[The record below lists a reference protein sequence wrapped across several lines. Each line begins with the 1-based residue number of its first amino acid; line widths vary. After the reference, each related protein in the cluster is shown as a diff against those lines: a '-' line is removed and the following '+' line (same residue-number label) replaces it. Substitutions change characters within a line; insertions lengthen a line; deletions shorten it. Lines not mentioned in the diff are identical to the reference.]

1 MSPTTRRSRRLATLF
16 LVGAATTVAAC
27 DGRADRGRA
36 ENATAAASS
45 GFHDPSTGSGQAPS
59 TDAAMG
65 AAADGSRR
73 ALLKVGAPELEQ
85 GAVGA
90 PAVAPKPQTLQSQ
103 ASATA
108 PMQLPGSEALSSP
121 MLIRT
126 GSASVQVDSL
136 GEGIARVR
144 ELARRVGA
152 LVANTSVSAGEERP
166 RAATIE
172 LRIPGER
179 FDDVVNGL
187 SPLGKLESVNVQ
199 VEDVGEE
206 YTDIGARV
214 ANARR
219 LEARLVEL
227 LASRTGRL
235 SDVLAVER
243 ELARVREEI
252 ERYEGRLR
260 YLRTRASYSSL
271 SVTVHERLPI
281 VSPPGHH
288 PIREA
293 LRQAWRNFVAM
304 SAALI
309 ASLGVLVPVGVLA
322 GGAWW
327 VLRRRRRVSLTTA

>member
-1 MSPTTRRSRRLATLF
+1 MTERFRMSNATRRSNRLTGLLLLGAAVTLSSCDGGSDGDRAGNAT
-16 LVGAATTVAAC
+16 GAAT
-27 DGRADRGRA
+27 
-36 ENATAAASS
+36 S
-45 GFHDPSTGSGQAPS
+45 GFPAPSTGAGQL
-59 TDAAMG
+59 
-65 AAADGSRR
+65 AAADESRR
-73 ALLKVGAPELEQ
+73 ALLKVAAPELER
-85 GAVGA
+85 GAMSA
-90 PAVAPKPQTLQSQ
+90 PVAPPTPQAPQTAATS
-103 ASATA
+103 SAL
-108 PMQLPGSEALSSP
+108 QLPGSEALASP

-136 GEGIARVR
+136 GEGVARVR

-179 FDDVVNGL
+179 FDEVVNGL

-199 VEDVGEE
+199 VDDVGEE
-206 YTDIGARV
+206 YTDVGARV

-219 LEARLVEL
+219 LEGRLVEL

-309 ASLGVLVPVGVLA
+309 ASLGVLVPVGVI
-322 GGAWW
+322 GVGAWW
-327 VLRRRRRVSLTTA
+327 VMRRRRAASVMTA

>member
-1 MSPTTRRSRRLATLF
+1 MSSTFRRSHRTSTL
-16 LVGAATTVAAC
+16 LLLGATVAVASC
-27 DGRADRGRA
+27 DGRSDRDRA
-36 ENATAAASS
+36 EQATAASS
-45 GFHDPSTGSGQAPS
+45 GFGDRSTSPREI
-59 TDAAMG
+59 
-65 AAADGSRR
+65 AADESRR
-73 ALLKVGAPELEQ
+73 ALLKVGAPELAR
-85 GAVGA
+85 GA
-90 PAVAPKPQTLQSQ
+90 AVAPAAAPTPQAMPAQPAT
-103 ASATA
+103 SA
-108 PMQLPGSEALSSP
+108 MQLPGSEALASP

-126 GSASVQVDSL
+126 GSASIQVDSL
-136 GEGIARVR
+136 GEGVARVR

-179 FDDVVNGL
+179 FDEVVNGL
-187 SPLGKLESVNVQ
+187 SPLGRLESVNVQ
-199 VEDVGEE
+199 VDDVGEE

-281 VSPPGHH
+281 VAPPGQH
-288 PIREA
+288 PVRDAVREA
-293 LRQAWRNFVAM
+293 WRLFVLVI
-304 SAALI
+304 AALI
-309 ASLGVLVPVGVLA
+309 ASLGVLVPVGALGV
-322 GGAWW
+322 GAWW
-327 VLRRRRRVSLTTA
+327 VLRGRRRGARVATA